1 MILIIEINR
10 LFEVVFDIPKLR
22 SLVAIK
28 LELQSFKPFVIFTV
42 LPLNLVEP
50 HIFEFVVL
58 PFLEFL
64 QSRVIFPLDLLV
76 IEEFYE
82 VLFWQ
87 REPLE
92 EALSI
97 KITLQESLEQ
107 LLDLTRQVILKV
119 VLDDV
124 SFVILGFGLLD
135 DALAHLLQ
143 IIHVIITHRLN
154 LLG

>member
-1 MILIIEINR
+1 M
-10 LFEVVFDIPKLR
+10 
-22 SLVAIK
+22 
-28 LELQSFKPFVIFTV
+28 
-42 LPLNLVEP
+42 
-50 HIFEFVVL
+50 VL

-76 IEEFYE
+76 IEEFHE

-87 REPLE
+87 CEPLE